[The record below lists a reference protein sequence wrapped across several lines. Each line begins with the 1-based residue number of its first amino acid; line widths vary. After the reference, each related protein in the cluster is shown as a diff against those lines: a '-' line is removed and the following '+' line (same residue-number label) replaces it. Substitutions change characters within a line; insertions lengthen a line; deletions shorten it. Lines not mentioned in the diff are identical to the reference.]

1 MADFGSVNF
10 DPGTFKDSGWG
21 SIDKGIFG
29 GSGSAPDYSGGNDYW
44 GKGAI
49 DTSAFGGTKGL
60 YGGDSGIDWGGT
72 FSSLFKKA
80 AQNRF
85 SDNDPYG
92 KGSTGF
98 GGGGWGSQNS
108 VDIGGGNTVVTTGGG
123 SPMYIPGEKAQSNA
137 GKIGS
142 LVGMALAAPF
152 SFGGSFA
159 AGMGALGGAGAIGS
173 GVGSMFS

>member
-10 DPGTFKDSGWG
+10 DPGTFKDPGWG

-44 GKGAI
+44 GKGSI

-85 SDNDPYG
+85 SDSDPYG

-98 GGGGWGSQNS
+98 GGSGWGSGNS

-123 SPMYIPGEKAQSNA
+123 SPMYIPGQK
-137 GKIGS
+137 GS
-142 LVGMALAAPF
+142 GG
-152 SFGGSFA
+152 FG
-159 AGMGALGGAGAIGS
+159 GALGTLAGIGASFIPGLGPGIAAAMPSIGGS
-173 GVGSMFS
+173 LGSMFG

>member
-1 MADFGSVNF
+1 MGAYFGN
-10 DPGTFKDSGWG
+10 GGENLLGKDSPNAWE
-21 SIDKGIFG
+21 SFSKS
-29 GSGSAPDYSGGNDYW
+29 SGEWSGGKSN
-44 GKGAI
+44 
-49 DTSAFGGTKGL
+49 
-60 YGGDSGIDWGGT
+60 IDWGGT
-72 FSSLFKKA
+72 FSSLFEKA

-98 GGGGWGSQNS
+98 GGSGWGSQNS

-173 GVGSMFS
+173 GVGSMFG

>member
-10 DPGTFKDSGWG
+10 DPGTFKDPGWG

-80 AQNRF
+80 AQNQF
-85 SDNDPYG
+85 ANSDPYG

-98 GGGGWGSQNS
+98 GGGGWGSGNS

-123 SPMYIPGEKAQSNA
+123 SPMYIPGQKSQ
-137 GKIGS
+137 G
-142 LVGMALAAPF
+142 
-152 SFGGSFA
+152 FGGSIGGI
-159 AGMGALGGAGAIGS
+159 AGTILGGVLGGPAGAAIGGS
-173 GVGSMFS
+173 IGGGVGGMFG